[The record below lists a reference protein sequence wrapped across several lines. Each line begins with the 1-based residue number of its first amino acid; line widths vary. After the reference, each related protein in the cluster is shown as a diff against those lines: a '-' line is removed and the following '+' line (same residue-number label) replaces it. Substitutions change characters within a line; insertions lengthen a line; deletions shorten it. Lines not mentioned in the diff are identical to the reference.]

1 MVSTS
6 DRDWKRRRHR
16 TDARGRGRRSP
27 SPRRRSTSARRRPQS
42 PRRRSSSSNRRKSSR
57 EDKRANVSQTL
68 AFTDTKVAE
77 CLQADKQ
84 KLHADL
90 KYKFS
95 KVILNLKEENQKME
109 LSGPP
114 ADVKGAFMF
123 LFHQLQERFQSR
135 YPQIRDVA
143 FEISG
148 PPATGRPTPEPSPDR
163 KKKCHDHKEGR
174 SANSSLS
181 REDSNNKVV
190 VASMSLEIE
199 EWKKK
204 FQNLQNSAKSKCQEL
219 QTELNKCK
227 ADGKEDLAA
236 KDQRIMDIEKEKDNL
251 MKSLEEKTAQVG
263 QAMEQVSDL
272 YNKYQESQAK
282 VQELEK
288 GSVNVLKAEPDTD
301 PVIKKEVGAEQQEMV
316 RTRKELT
323 ETKKKLRQLEVNRVR
338 NNEKHFYF
346 INIVSGKVHS

>member
-1 MVSTS
+1 M
-6 DRDWKRRRHR
+6 
-16 TDARGRGRRSP
+16 
-27 SPRRRSTSARRRPQS
+27 
-42 PRRRSSSSNRRKSSR
+42 
-57 EDKRANVSQTL
+57 SQTL

-95 KVILNLKEENQKME
+95 KVILNLKEGDQKME

-114 ADVKGAFMF
+114 ADVKGAFMY
-123 LFHQLQERFQSR
+123 LYYQLKERFQSE

-148 PPATGRPTPEPSPDR
+148 PPAPGRPTPESSPN
-163 KKKCHDHKEGR
+163 KKKKFNDDKEGR
-174 SANSSLS
+174 SASSSVS
-181 REDSNNKVV
+181 RENSNNKQVI
-190 VASMSLEIE
+190 ADLSLEVE
-199 EWKKK
+199 DWKKK
-204 FQNLQNSAKSKCQEL
+204 YQNLQNSAKSKCQEL

-227 ADGKEDLAA
+227 ADSSEDLAF
-236 KDQRIMDIEKEKDNL
+236 KNQRIIDIEKEKDNL

-288 GSVNVLKAEPDTD
+288 GSVKVLKAEPDTD

-323 ETKKKLRQLEVNRVR
+323 ETKKKLRQLEVNRV
-338 NNEKHFYF
+338 
-346 INIVSGKVHS
+346 